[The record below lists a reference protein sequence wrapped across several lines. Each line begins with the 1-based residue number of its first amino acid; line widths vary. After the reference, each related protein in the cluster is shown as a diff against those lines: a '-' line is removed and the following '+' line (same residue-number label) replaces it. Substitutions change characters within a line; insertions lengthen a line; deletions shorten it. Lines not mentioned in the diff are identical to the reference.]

1 MAEAATTAIEY
12 RLRLSSRRPVKSAS
26 RFSQPLEAPIPR
38 ISRLMALAILLDQNL
53 RDRVDLM
60 FTDLAQL
67 GCVAP
72 SRISQIM
79 NLLYLAPDIQEQLLF
94 LPTSD
99 GRDLICE
106 KHIRSLAVEYDWE
119 LQRQAFAR
127 LFPPPTP
134 SQPTPPKA
142 RAK

>member
-1 MAEAATTAIEY
+1 MAETRTAIRY
-12 RLRLSSRRPVKSAS
+12 RFQLAARRSVKPAS
-26 RFSQPLEAPIPR
+26 RFPQPLEAPIPR
-38 ISRLMALAILLDQNL
+38 ISRLMALAILLDEKL
-53 RDRVDLM
+53 RDRADLM
-60 FTDLAQL
+60 YTDLARL

-72 SRISQIM
+72 SRISHII

-94 LPTSD
+94 LPATD

-127 LFPPPTP
+127 LLPPTR
-134 SQPTPPKA
+134 SQPTPQKA
-142 RAK
+142 RAR

>member
-12 RLRLSSRRPVKSAS
+12 RLRLPSRRPVKSAS

-94 LPTSD
+94 LPASD

-119 LQRQAFAR
+119 RQRQAFAR
-127 LFPPPTP
+127 LLPPTP
-134 SQPTPPKA
+134 SKPTFNKA
-142 RAK
+142 HAK

>member
-1 MAEAATTAIEY
+1 VWTSC
-12 RLRLSSRRPVKSAS
+12 L
-26 RFSQPLEAPIPR
+26 
-38 ISRLMALAILLDQNL
+38 
-53 RDRVDLM
+53 
-60 FTDLAQL
+60 TDLAQL

-94 LPTSD
+94 LPASD

-119 LQRQAFAR
+119 RQRQAFAR
-127 LFPPPTP
+127 LLPPPTP
-134 SQPTPPKA
+134 SKPTLNKA
-142 RAK
+142 RAR

>member
-1 MAEAATTAIEY
+1 MADAVTTAIEY

-72 SRISQIM
+72 PRISQIM

-94 LPTSD
+94 LPAGD
-99 GRDLICE
+99 GRDLIC
-106 KHIRSLAVEYDWE
+106 ITN
-119 LQRQAFAR
+119 LQNLVRPRRFMR
-127 LFPPPTP
+127 
-134 SQPTPPKA
+134 
-142 RAK
+142 REN

>member
-1 MAEAATTAIEY
+1 MADAVTNAIEY
-12 RLRLSSRRPVKSAS
+12 RLQLPSRRPVKPAS
-26 RFSQPLEAPIPR
+26 RFSQRLEAPIPR
-38 ISRLMALAILLDQNL
+38 ISRLMALAILLDENL
-53 RDRVDLM
+53 RDRVDLSY
-60 FTDLAQL
+60 TDLAQL

-94 LPTSD
+94 LPASA

-106 KHIRSLAVEYDWE
+106 KHIRSLAVEYDWAP
-119 LQRQAFAR
+119 QRQAFAR
-127 LFPPPTP
+127 LLPPTR
-134 SQPTPPKA
+134 SKPTFNKA

>member
-94 LPTSD
+94 LPASD

-119 LQRQAFAR
+119 RQRQAFAR
-127 LFPPPTP
+127 LLPPTP
-134 SQPTPPKA
+134 SKPTFNKA

>member
-1 MAEAATTAIEY
+1 MAEAATTTIEY
-12 RLRLSSRRPVKSAS
+12 RLRLPSRRSVKSAS

-38 ISRLMALAILLDQNL
+38 ISRLMALTILLDEKL
-53 RDRVDLM
+53 REHADLSHG
-60 FTDLAQL
+60 DLAQL

-94 LPTSD
+94 LPASD

-106 KHIRSLAVEYDWE
+106 KHIRSLAIEYDWE

-127 LFPPPTP
+127 LLPPTP
-134 SQPTPPKA
+134 SKPTLNKA
-142 RAK
+142 RAR